1 MTHWTIR
8 DLGPLY
14 IPRKGEEISLTPA
27 NYLPYRKVVEWETKN
42 KLKDNDG
49 VLTLGGKPVSSY
61 RFKENYY
68 FMAGD
73 NSGDSQDSRYW
84 GFVPEPFIVGRALL
98 VWWSERDEVV
108 NKERVMKWLN

>member
-1 MTHWTIR
+1 M
-8 DLGPLY
+8 
-14 IPRKGEEISLTPA
+14 
-27 NYLPYRKVVEWETKN
+27 
-42 KLKDNDG
+42 
-49 VLTLGGKPVSSY
+49 LTLGGKPVSSY

>member
-8 DLGPLY
+8 DLDCFTFPARGGDKSDSCQLSPLQE
-14 IPRKGEEISLTPA
+14 GGGVG
-27 NYLPYRKVVEWETKN
+27 NKN

-73 NSGDSQDSRYW
+73 NSGDSGIHVTGVLCPNPS
-84 GFVPEPFIVGRALL
+84 L
-98 VWWSERDEVV
+98 SDEHCWYGGQS
-108 NKERVMKWLN
+108 VMKS